1 MSEPDNKL
9 TVEFGGIFQ
18 EGNNFV
24 CNIHVYTGLKPPIKQ
39 WLGTWATTICLR
51 LNNVTG
57 PLEWRMWRIQE
68 DCYEHEVY
76 DMPVAAEV
84 EQVEALARAMAL
96 QVLTD
101 LHEAITEGLAKEAEN
116 A

>member
-1 MSEPDNKL
+1 
-9 TVEFGGIFQ
+9 
-18 EGNNFV
+18 
-24 CNIHVYTGLKPPIKQ
+24 
-39 WLGTWATTICLR
+39 
-51 LNNVTG
+51 
-57 PLEWRMWRIQE
+57 MWRIQE
-68 DCYEHEVY
+68 DCYDHEVY

-84 EQVEALARAMAL
+84 EQVEALARAMAR